1 MKQLI
6 LFFLLFG
13 FLNFKSYSQKSCPLI
28 PTPVTY
34 VTPNHDTESAL
45 LGISLSLGVDTT
57 NLPENLFNQL
67 SYLLDINHQMRVF
80 VTKENPMFQ
89 FKKLKNVI
97 EDSYTLSVA
106 KTILI
111 TYSSERSCFYALQSL
126 MQLIENKNNEVTIT
140 KCFVSDYPNFKWR
153 GLHLD
158 VARHFFTVE
167 EVKRYIDLM
176 AIYKFTTF
184 HWHLTDDQGWR
195 IEIKKYPKLTEI
207 GAWRDSTVENHYTT
221 SPRTYEK
228 KRSGGFYTQE
238 EIKEVVKYAAERYIT
253 IVPEIEMP
261 GHARAALAAYP
272 ELSCTGKQQGVE
284 GLWGVFDAIFCAK
297 EESILFLQNVLSE
310 VITLFP
316 GQFVH
321 IGGDEVPKNRWKKCE
336 KCQQIIK
343 ENKLKDEHELQS
355 YFIQRMD
362 KFLLANDKK
371 LIGWDE
377 ILEGGLSPN
386 AAVMSWRG
394 FEGGIEAANQGHE
407 VVMSPGSHCYF
418 DHYQGRGKM
427 EPLAFGGYTSLEKVY
442 DFNPIPKEMKPE
454 QAAYILGGQA
464 NLWTEYIADFQKVE
478 YMVYPRAIALSQ
490 VLWCQKKPTYEEFE
504 NTLINYH
511 LPLLEKRKVNY
522 SKTFLAASTQISR
535 TSEGIAVQINSKR
548 NEEFK
553 VKKSP
558 KNHEINLKTNSYV
571 SVSRSLKPE
580 ENIIEFTSSETHI
593 TEKLI
598 IQNSPTLGLPV
609 QLITLP
615 NPRYNNGDLT
625 LVDGN
630 YGSLPWKGSEWLGFD
645 TSEIVIEIDLLKT
658 QKIKGL
664 ELSFLKD
671 EGSWIHLPTSIIV
684 SKLKGKKSKT
694 IKGSESN
701 SQLSFTE
708 SKLFISFSGKV
719 SKLRITIHSKTKIED
734 GLAGEGNQPWT
745 FIDEIKVIK

>member
-1 MKQLI
+1 MKKL
-6 LFFLLFG
+6 FLLIALFG
-13 FLNFKSYSQKSCPLI
+13 SLSSVSFTQKNCPVI

-34 VTPNHDTESAL
+34 VTPNLDTEGTLS
-45 LGISLSLGVDTT
+45 GIPLSLGVDTT
-57 NLPENLFNQL
+57 NSPENLYNQL
-67 SYLLDINHQMRVF
+67 SYLLDINHQMHVF
-80 VTKENPMFQ
+80 VTKENPMIQ
-89 FKKLKNVI
+89 FKKLKNAI
-97 EDSYTLSVA
+97 EDSYTLSVT

-111 TYSSERSCFYALQSL
+111 SYSSERSCFYALQSL
-126 MQLIENKNNEVTIT
+126 MQLIENKNNEPTIT
-140 KCFVSDYPNFKWR
+140 KCYISDYPNFKWR

-167 EVKRYIDLM
+167 EVKHYIDLM
-176 AIYKFTTF
+176 ALYKFNTF

-195 IEIKKYPKLTEI
+195 IEIKKYPKLTEV

-228 KRSGGFYTQE
+228 KRYGGFYTQE

-284 GLWGVFDAIFCAK
+284 GLWGVFDDIFCAK
-297 EESILFLQNVLSE
+297 EESIQFLQAILSE

-316 GQFVH
+316 SQFVH
-321 IGGDEVPKNRWKKCE
+321 IGGDEAPKNRWKKCE
-336 KCQQIIK
+336 KCQRIIQEK
-343 ENKLKDEHELQS
+343 KLKDEHELQS
-355 YFIQRMD
+355 YFVQRMD
-362 KFLLANDKK
+362 KFLVANGKK

-394 FEGGIEAANQGHE
+394 FEGGAEAAKQGHE

-418 DHYQGRGKM
+418 DHYQGRGKA

-442 DFNPIPKEMKPE
+442 DFNPIPKDMKSE

-490 VLWCQKKPTYEEFE
+490 VLWCQNKPNFETFE
-504 NTLINYH
+504 NNLINYH

-522 SKTFLAASTQISR
+522 SKTFLAASTQVTR
-535 TSEGIAVQINSKR
+535 TNEGIAVQINSKR

-553 VKKSP
+553 VKKTP
-558 KNHEINLKTNSYV
+558 GNFVNNLKANS
-571 SVSRSLKPE
+571 SIAINRSHKPQE
-580 ENIIEFTSSETHI
+580 DAIEFTSGETQI
-593 TEKLI
+593 TEKI
-598 IQNSPTLGLPV
+598 IIKNSPTLGLPV
-609 QLITLP
+609 KLITLP
-615 NPRYNNGDLT
+615 NQRYNNGDLT

-630 YGSLPWKGSEWLGFD
+630 YGALPWKGNEWLGYD
-645 TSEIVIEIDLLKT
+645 TSEIIIEIDLLKP

-671 EGSWIHLPTSIIV
+671 EGSWIHLPTSITV
-684 SKLKGKKSKT
+684 SKPDGKKSKT
-694 IKGSESN
+694 IFGNTTN
-701 SQLSFTE
+701 SQ
-708 SKLFISFSGKV
+708 ISFNESRQFIPFSRKV
-719 SKLRITIHSKTKIED
+719 SKLRITIHSKTIID
-734 GLAGEGNQPWT
+734 PGLAGEGHQPWT
-745 FIDEIKVIK
+745 FIDEIRIVK